1 MTTWLLVIIIIL
13 IFMLGSYLNY
23 MMNQYIKKTDEMIF
37 FLSHINSNT
46 SKIEELISTIDDIE
60 NRLDVVIDNQNK

>member
-23 MMNQYIKKTDEMIF
+23 MMSQYIKKTDEMIF